1 MAKPISSVVIVGG
14 GTAGWMAALSLA
26 RMVRT
31 EPLHITLVESSQI
44 GTVGVG
50 EATIP
55 GIVHFNHQMGLEE
68 IAFIKA
74 TQASF
79 KLGIRFENWSAAG
92 QQFFHPFSDFG
103 LPIDQVAFH
112 HYLNRLALSGQPQN
126 FEDFSFACALAR
138 QDKFAQPHPQ
148 PSSPLADF
156 NYAYHF
162 DATLYAAYLKQHAV
176 AAGVRHVDAQIQQVT
191 LNPISGFIDTLVLDN
206 GETLSAELFIDCSG
220 FRSLLLGEAL
230 GVGYQSWQHWLLCD
244 AAQAVQT
251 SRSGPILPYTRS
263 IAMDAGWQWRIPL
276 QHRMGN
282 GHIYASA
289 FCSDESARQTLL
301 DTVEGEVLNSPRKLS
316 FTPGRRDVIWHKNC
330 FALGLASGFLEPLES
345 TSISL
350 VQTALAKLQAF
361 FPDQDFAPAGIA
373 EVNRLHNTELEN
385 IRDFLI
391 LHYKLSARRDSEFW
405 RYCAAMQVPDSLQ
418 HKMDLYR
425 ERGHLAQYDQESFK
439 AASWLAM
446 YNGYG
451 FQAQGFDPRAGQV
464 PLELM
469 QQRLAQLQQ
478 SLRQAATSAIS
489 HQEFIARHCA
499 APAL

>member
-79 KLGIRFENWSAAG
+79 KLGIRFENWSATG

-126 FEDFSFACALAR
+126 FEDFSFACALAE
-138 QDKFAQPHPQ
+138 QAKFAQPHPQ

-191 LNPISGFIDTLVLDN
+191 LNPVSGFIDTLVLDT

-439 AASWLAM
+439 ASSWLAM

-499 APAL
+499 AIII

>member
-79 KLGIRFENWSAAG
+79 KLGIRFENWSATG

-126 FEDFSFACALAR
+126 FEDFSFACALAE
-138 QDKFAQPHPQ
+138 QAKFAQPHPQ

-162 DATLYAAYLKQHAV
+162 DATLYAAYLKQHAM

-191 LNPISGFIDTLVLDN
+191 LNPVSGFIDTLVLDT

-316 FTPGRRDVIWHKNC
+316 FTPGRREVIWHKNC

-439 AASWLAM
+439 ASSWLAM

-499 APAL
+499 AIII

>member
-79 KLGIRFENWSAAG
+79 KLGIRFENWSATG

-126 FEDFSFACALAR
+126 FEDFSFACALAE
-138 QDKFAQPHPQ
+138 QAKFAQPHPQ

-191 LNPISGFIDTLVLDN
+191 LNPVSGFIDTLVLDT

-316 FTPGRRDVIWHKNC
+316 FTPGRREVIWHKNC

-439 AASWLAM
+439 ASSWLAM

-499 APAL
+499 AIII

>member
-14 GTAGWMAALSLA
+14 GTAGWMAAISLA
-26 RMVRT
+26 RMARA
-31 EPLHITLVESSQI
+31 EPLHITLIESSRI

-55 GIVHFNHQMGLEE
+55 GIVHFNHQVGLEE

-79 KLGIRFENWSAAG
+79 KLGIQFENWY
-92 QQFFHPFSDFG
+92 QQDSRFFHPFSDFG

-112 HYLNRLALSGQPQN
+112 HYLNRLALAGYPVN
-126 FEDFSFACALAR
+126 FEDYSFASALAR

-162 DATLYAAYLKQHAV
+162 DASLYAAYLKKHAM
-176 AAGVRHVDAQIQQVT
+176 AAGVKHLDAEISQVVLHPT
-191 LNPISGFIDTLVLDN
+191 SGFIDQLVLDN
-206 GETLSAELFIDCSG
+206 GETLNAELFIDCSG

-230 GVGYQSWQHWLLCD
+230 GVGYQSWQQWLLCD

-251 SRSGPILPYTRS
+251 VRTGPILPYTRS

-350 VQTALAKLQAF
+350 VQTAIAKLQAF
-361 FPDQDFAPAGIA
+361 FPDQDFAPAAIA

-391 LHYKLSARRDSEFW
+391 LHYKLTDRRDSEFW

-425 ERGHLAQYDQESFK
+425 ERGHLVQYDQESFK
-439 AASWLAM
+439 GASWLAM
-446 YNGYG
+446 YNGYR
-451 FQAQGFDPRAGQV
+451 FQAQGYDPRAGQV
-464 PLELM
+464 PLDLM
-469 QQRLAQLQQ
+469 QQRLTQLKQ
-478 SLRQAATSAIS
+478 SIQQAAGSAVS
-489 HQEFIARHCA
+489 HQDFISKHCA
-499 APAL
+499 VAPL

>member
-26 RMVRT
+26 RMVPT

-191 LNPISGFIDTLVLDN
+191 LKPVSGFIDTLVLDN

-439 AASWLAM
+439 ASSWLAM

-451 FQAQGFDPRAGQV
+451 FQAQGFDARAAQV